1 MPPLVRWCM
10 KSWKKKL
17 PGYRFKRWDE
27 SNFDVASVPFVK
39 EAYEARKYAF
49 VADYVRLYALYT
61 EGGVYLDT
69 DVRLLKPL
77 GGFLE
82 YDFVAAHEY
91 HPGLFAMDRDKVAS
105 DGTVKERDRKIRGL
119 GVGSAVML
127 AVPGHPYIKDCME
140 FYSRR
145 HFVDGLGRP
154 RPGDFIVGWTLS
166 KTAEKYG
173 YRYGTRTEELS
184 CGMRILPPDVFV
196 HNSLFLDRHSHA
208 VHLCMGSWHDAKAGR
223 AFHPGVSYAWMRL
236 KCKLRRVKHLFLG
249 KQRVRDIYG
258 DWF

>member
-1 MPPLVRWCM
+1 MPSLMRWCM
-10 KSWKKKL
+10 KSWKKHL
-17 PGYRFKRWDE
+17 PDCRFKLWNE

-69 DVRLLKPL
+69 DVRILKPL
-77 GGFLE
+77 DGFLK

-91 HPGLFAMDRDKVAS
+91 HPGLFAMDRDEVAS
-105 DGTVKERDRKIRGL
+105 DGAVKEQGKKIRGL

-140 FYSRR
+140 FYLQR
-145 HFVDGLGRP
+145 HFVDGQGRP
-154 RPGDFIVGWTLS
+154 LHHEFIVGWILS
-166 KTAEKYG
+166 KAAEKYG
-173 YRYGTRTEELS
+173 YRYGTRAEDLS

-196 HNSLFLDRHSHA
+196 HNSLFLDWHSYA
-208 VHLCMGSWHDAKAGR
+208 IHLCMGSWHDAKAGR
-223 AFHPGVSYAWMRL
+223 AFHPAVSYAWMVL
-236 KCKLRRVKHLFLG
+236 KCKLRRIKHLFLD
-249 KQRVRDIYG
+249 KQTVRNIYG